1 MREELPA
8 TPVVSNGRHNAKY
21 RWWKIG
27 SRAAKPAVSR
37 AKPVAGLRRAAK
49 TTNLSLSHKTEET
62 LKKQELV
69 EKTLKM
75 KHV

>member
-1 MREELPA
+1 MGAITQSIGGGRSVRVPPSPLSAEPSLLRALEERQRQPI
-8 TPVVSNGRHNAKY
+8 S
-21 RWWKIG
+21 
-27 SRAAKPAVSR
+27 
-37 AKPVAGLRRAAK
+37 
-49 TTNLSLSHKTEET
+49 LSLSHKTEET